1 MFSRGAH
8 LRAAAQVNR
17 RKLVLLGAVLLPTT
31 TSATEGL
38 ARCAKL
44 ENVDERIACYDE
56 LARETQAPSGRPIEA
71 SPTPS
76 HLSEAWKLG
85 AKHGDARRLTDIL
98 GYRPTY
104 IISRWT
110 SDPNEQPTSPAPGRS
125 ALEPQDLDPNEIKF
139 QISLKAE
146 LVSRYAFDRIGVTPL
161 LGHIGI
167 NSVRLWFAYTHL
179 VNWQMYNTEASR
191 PFRETNYEPEAI
203 LTFGTGNEG
212 DGFKLVNLGLAHQSN
227 GQAEARS
234 RGWNRVYAQGGWEW
248 GRVSVLARV
257 WHRLPESAADDDNP
271 DIANY
276 LGNGDL
282 VVRHQTERGYV
293 SSLLVRR
300 RFVQLDWA
308 TPLRA
313 TLGAARLHVQLSSGY
328 GETLIDYNHNQT
340 TIGVGVSF
348 GDW

>member
-1 MFSRGAH
+1 
-8 LRAAAQVNR
+8 VNR
-17 RKLVLLGAVLLPTT
+17 RTLVLLGAALLPATGG
-31 TSATEGL
+31 ATEGL

-44 ENVDERIACYDE
+44 ENADERIACYDE
-56 LARETQAPSGRPIEA
+56 LARATAAPSGGPIEA

-110 SDPNEQPTSPAPGRS
+110 SDPNEQPTSPTPDGDS
-125 ALEPQDLDPNEIKF
+125 LEPQDLDPNEIKF
-139 QISLKAE
+139 QISFKVE
-146 LVSRYAFDRIGVTPL
+146 LVSRQAFDQIGVTPL

-179 VNWQMYNTEASR
+179 VNWQMYNTAASR

-203 LTFGTGNEG
+203 LSFGTGNEG
-212 DGFKLVNLGLAHQSN
+212 DGFKLVNLGLVHQSN
-227 GQAEARS
+227 GQIEARS

-248 GRVSVLARV
+248 NRVSVLARV
-257 WHRLPESAADDDNP
+257 WYRLPDSAEDDDNP
-271 DIANY
+271 DVTDY

-282 VVRHQTERGYV
+282 VVRHQTAGGYV

-300 RFVQLDWA
+300 RFVQLDWG
-308 TPLRA
+308 TPLLA
-313 TLGAARLHVQLSSGY
+313 ALGAARLHLQLSSGY
-328 GETLIDYNHNQT
+328 GETLIDYNHKQT
-340 TIGVGVSF
+340 TLGVGVSF
-348 GDW
+348 GNW

>member
-1 MFSRGAH
+1 
-8 LRAAAQVNR
+8 VNR
-17 RKLVLLGAVLLPTT
+17 RTLALLGAALLPATGG
-31 TSATEGL
+31 ATEGL

-44 ENVDERIACYDE
+44 ENADERIACYDE
-56 LARETQAPSGRPIEA
+56 LARATAAPSGGPIEA

-110 SDPNEQPTSPAPGRS
+110 SDPNEQPTSPTPDGDS
-125 ALEPQDLDPNEIKF
+125 LEPQDLDPNEIKF
-139 QISLKAE
+139 QISFKVE
-146 LVSRYAFDRIGVTPL
+146 LVSRQAFDQLGVTPF

-179 VNWQMYNTEASR
+179 VNWQMYNTAASR

-203 LTFGTGNEG
+203 LSFGTGNEG
-212 DGFKLVNLGLAHQSN
+212 DGFKLVNLGLVHQSN
-227 GQAEARS
+227 GQNGARS

-248 GRVSVLARV
+248 DRVSVLARL
-257 WHRLPESAADDDNP
+257 WYRLPDSADADDNP
-271 DIANY
+271 DITHY
-276 LGNGDL
+276 LGNGDI
-282 VVRHQTERGYV
+282 VTRYQTDRGYV

-300 RFVQLDWA
+300 GYVQLDWA
-308 TPLRA
+308 TPLLA
-313 TLGAARLHVQLSSGY
+313 ALGAARLHVQLSSGY
-328 GETLIDYNHNQT
+328 GESLIDYNHKQT

-348 GDW
+348 GNW

>member
-1 MFSRGAH
+1 M
-8 LRAAAQVNR
+8 NR
-17 RKLVLLGAVLLPTT
+17 RTLALLGAALLPA
-31 TSATEGL
+31 TSGAIEGL

-44 ENVDERIACYDE
+44 ENADERIACYDE
-56 LARETQAPSGRPIEA
+56 LARATEAPGGGPIEA

-110 SDPNEQPTSPAPGRS
+110 SDPNEQPSSPAPDGDS
-125 ALEPQDLDPNEIKF
+125 LEPQDLDANEIKF
-139 QISLKAE
+139 QISFKVE
-146 LVSRYAFDRIGVTPL
+146 LVSRQAFDQLGVTPF

-179 VNWQMYNTEASR
+179 VNWQMYNTDASR

-203 LTFGTGNEG
+203 LSFGTGNEG
-212 DGFKLVNLGLAHQSN
+212 DGFKLVNLGLMHQSN
-227 GQAEARS
+227 GQTEARS

-248 GRVSVLARV
+248 DRVSVLARL
-257 WHRLPESAADDDNP
+257 WYRLPDSAEDDDNP
-271 DIANY
+271 DITHY
-276 LGNGDL
+276 LGNGDI
-282 VVRHQTERGYV
+282 VTRYQTDRGYV

-308 TPLRA
+308 TPILA
-313 TLGAARLHVQLSSGY
+313 ALGAARLHLQLTSGY
-328 GETLIDYNHNQT
+328 GETLIDYNHKQT
-340 TIGVGVSF
+340 TLGVGVSF
-348 GDW
+348 GNW

>member
-1 MFSRGAH
+1 
-8 LRAAAQVNR
+8 VNR
-17 RKLVLLGAVLLPTT
+17 ATVVLLSMVLLPA
-31 TSATEGL
+31 TSGATEGL
-38 ARCAKL
+38 AACAKL
-44 ENVDERIACYDE
+44 ESIDERLACYDE
-56 LARETQAPSGRPIEA
+56 LARGTQSPSGGPVDA

-85 AKHGDARRLTDIL
+85 AKQASARRLTDIL

-125 ALEPQDLDPNEIKF
+125 ALEPQDLDRSELKF
-139 QISLKAE
+139 QISFKAE
-146 LVSRYAFDRIGVTPL
+146 LASRQAFDELGVTPVL
-161 LGHIGI
+161 RHAGI
-167 NSVRLWFAYTHL
+167 ESVRLWFAYTHR
-179 VNWQMYNTEASR
+179 VHWQAYNARSSR

-203 LTFGTGNEG
+203 LTLGTGNEA
-212 DGFKLVNLGLAHQSN
+212 DGFKLVNLGLVHQSN
-227 GQAEARS
+227 GRTESDS

-248 GRVSVLARV
+248 GRLSVLARV
-257 WHRLPESAADDDNP
+257 WHRLPEGDLDDNP
-271 DIANY
+271 DITHY
-276 LGNGDL
+276 LGHGDL
-282 VVRHQTERGYV
+282 VTRYQTDRGYV

-308 TPLRA
+308 TPLLA
-313 TLGAARLHVQLSSGY
+313 MLGAARLHLQVSSGY

-340 TIGVGVSF
+340 TLGVGVSF